1 MTTSRYIRI
10 FFINILGILLGGC
23 GFYSFTGAS
32 ISPEVKSVSIQQFP
46 NIAAIVQPT
55 LSQSFTQT
63 LRDKFSSNTQL
74 KLLSSGGDL
83 NIEGEITSYT
93 NQPVAIQ
100 GNQQAALNRLTI
112 TVKVRFTNTKDGKQS
127 FESQFSRYRDY
138 NSSLN
143 FSSVESSLIEEI
155 NKELVEDIF
164 NKSVV
169 NW

>member
-1 MTTSRYIRI
+1 MTTNKSIKYYLLPIVV
-10 FFINILGILLGGC
+10 FLLGGC

-32 ISPEVKSVSIQQFP
+32 ISPDVKTISIQQFP
-46 NIAAIVQPT
+46 NLATIVQPT
-55 LSQSFTQT
+55 LSLSFTQA

-74 KLLSSGGDL
+74 KLISSGGDL

-112 TVKVRFTNTKDGKQS
+112 TVKVRFINTKDEKQN
-127 FESQFSRYRDY
+127 FESQFSRYKDY

-143 FSSVESSLIEEI
+143 FASVESSLIEEI

-164 NKSVV
+164 NKAVV